1 MNRLEREVVEELEA
15 DYEHDADRAVAIVA
29 LVREAVLQEIEDA
42 KPDEPESPTIT
53 LQDYSYPATMSN
65 PMTYYT
71 TNNTGGAT
79 LTAGAIQQAVQSIR
93 QPPTPPTLNVA
104 NMPQIVISVEHLQ
117 RFAEIRCECG
127 DRNMVPLELWQGN
140 EGVRK
145 EVERYINMHLR
156 LKHYV
161 MGDPFKL
168 P

>member
-15 DYEHDADRAVAIVA
+15 DYEHDEDRAKAIIS
-29 LVREAVLQEIEDA
+29 LVREAVLQEIEDN
-42 KPDEPESPTIT
+42 KPDEPEYHDYRSP
-53 LQDYSYPATMSN
+53 LYPNQTATGGYQ
-65 PMTYYT
+65 TVT
-71 TNNTGGAT
+71 TNNTSGTT
-79 LTAGAIQQAVQSIR
+79 LTAGALLQAVQSIR
-93 QPPTPPTLNVA
+93 QPPTPPTPNVA
-104 NMPQIVISVEHLQ
+104 NMPQIVISVDHLQ